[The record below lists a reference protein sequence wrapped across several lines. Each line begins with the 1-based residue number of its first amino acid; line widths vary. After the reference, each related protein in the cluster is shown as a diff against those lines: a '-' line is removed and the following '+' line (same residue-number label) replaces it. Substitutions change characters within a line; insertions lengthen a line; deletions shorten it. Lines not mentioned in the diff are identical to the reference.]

1 MAIAADCKSAPSGFG
16 GSSPP
21 PPTQS
26 STFPRREKGGVPVQT
41 ERKEKLVFFSEVQP
55 GNPQKSEIFAE
66 VAQLVEHQPS
76 KLRVASSN
84 LVFRSNR
91 LSRCSS
97 GVERILGKDEVMSSI
112 PITGSFFGFRP
123 F

>member
-21 PPTQS
+21 PPTNL
-26 STFPRREKGGVPVQT
+26 RRSRERDSGGVLVQA
-41 ERKEKLVFFSEVQP
+41 EAQPRNPIFS
-55 GNPQKSEIFAE
+55 KKKAE

-84 LVFRSNR
+84 LVFRSEFKA
-91 LSRCSS
+91 
-97 GVERILGKDEVMSSI
+97 GVAQG
-112 PITGSFFGFRP
+112 
-123 F
+123 

>member
-21 PPTQS
+21 PPTRQ
-26 STFPRREKGGVPVQT
+26 
-41 ERKEKLVFFSEVQP
+41 
-55 GNPQKSEIFAE
+55 AE

-84 LVFRSNR
+84 LVFRSK
-91 LSRCSS
+91 SRCSS

-112 PITGSFFGFRP
+112 PITGSFCVKDINT
-123 F
+123 

>member
-21 PPTQS
+21 PPT
-26 STFPRREKGGVPVQT
+26 TKMKAEFP
-41 ERKEKLVFFSEVQP
+41 LFSWTT
-55 GNPQKSEIFAE
+55 AE

-84 LVFRSNR
+84 LVFRSMDIQ
-91 LSRCSS
+91 SRCSS

>member
-21 PPTQS
+21 PPTN
-26 STFPRREKGGVPVQT
+26 TT
-41 ERKEKLVFFSEVQP
+41 
-55 GNPQKSEIFAE
+55 NAE

-84 LVFRSNR
+84 LVFRSEDI
-91 LSRCSS
+91 LKSRCSS
-97 GVERILGKDEVMSSI
+97 GVERILGKDEVMSSN
-112 PITGSFFGFRP
+112 PITGSFYEIVLEKA
-123 F
+123 